1 MELEKIKELL
11 DKEPEEAVEEILADV
26 EKRYGEIPYITNF
39 MKDMP
44 EIFISRMIYE
54 NSVMR
59 EFKRMDPKTVEL
71 ISIAVASALR
81 CEHCL
86 KTHVRVA
93 KRLGVSKEEIFDSVL
108 IASSVSTAAVL
119 AEGTRSVDSV
129 FTDEEQGITSS
140 SNCSI
145 CNINSEL
152 PEED

>member
-11 DKEPEEAVEEILADV
+11 DKEPEDAVDEILADV

-119 AEGTRSVDSV
+119 AEGTRSVDNA
-129 FTDEEQGITSS
+129 FADEEQGVPSS